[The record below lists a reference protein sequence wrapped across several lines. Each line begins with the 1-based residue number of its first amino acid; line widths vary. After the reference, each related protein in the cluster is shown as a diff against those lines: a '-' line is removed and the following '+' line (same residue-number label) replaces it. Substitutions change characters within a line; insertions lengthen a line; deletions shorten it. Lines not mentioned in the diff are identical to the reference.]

1 MAWSYIEELILKKT
15 IRSSKM
21 ILYKKAEFWNRI
33 FYQLRFQTSK
43 EEIGSTT
50 TQSEVSWLN

>member
-33 FYQLRFQTSK
+33 FYQLRF
-43 EEIGSTT
+43 
-50 TQSEVSWLN
+50 